1 MKQNFCTA
9 KRKKPNAPE
18 NTRPRV
24 EQSLAAAALS
34 DKLYL
39 APITETAEWCVNSG
53 FPVYFYIFGGGDAK
67 KEVRRT
73 KADQQ
78 IREY

>member
-1 MKQNFCTA
+1 MKRNFCTT
-9 KRKKPNAPE
+9 KKKKPNAPE

-53 FPVYFYIFGGGDAK
+53 FPVYFYIFGSGDAK
-67 KEVRRT
+67 KEVCS
-73 KADQQ
+73 KQ